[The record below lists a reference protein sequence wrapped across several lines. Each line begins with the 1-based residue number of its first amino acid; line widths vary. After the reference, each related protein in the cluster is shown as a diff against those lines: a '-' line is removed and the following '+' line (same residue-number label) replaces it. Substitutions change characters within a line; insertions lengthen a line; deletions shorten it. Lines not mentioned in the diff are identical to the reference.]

1 MHKKPYY
8 CILLTNIGAKTMRE
22 FTNIMDLAD
31 EVQDMVERQVA
42 GMRRVSATELGL
54 DQRCGFAYVDE
65 DMEAIVVDDARA
77 RSFNYYG
84 GFEYISD
91 EDKRTLGDYVIYF
104 RTNDRVNDALECL
117 MEAEGLCDTEV
128 DE

>member
-1 MHKKPYY
+1 
-8 CILLTNIGAKTMRE
+8 MRE
-22 FTNIMDLAD
+22 FSNIMDLAD

-65 DMEAIVVDDARA
+65 DMQAIVVDDARA

-84 GFEYISD
+84 GFEYIDDS
-91 EDKRTLGDYVIYF
+91 DKRQLGDYVIYF
-104 RTNDRVNDALECL
+104 DTSDRVRDALECL
-117 MEAEGLCDTEV
+117 MDREGLCE
-128 DE
+128 EE

>member
-1 MHKKPYY
+1 
-8 CILLTNIGAKTMRE
+8 MRE

-42 GMRRVSATELGL
+42 GMRRVSASDLGL
-54 DQRCGFAYVDE
+54 DNRCGFAYVDE

-91 EDKRTLGDYVIYF
+91 EDKRQLGDYTIYF
-104 RTNDRVNDALECL
+104 NTCDRVSDELECL
-117 MEAEGLCDTEV
+117 MEKDGLCEDAE
-128 DE
+128 

>member
-1 MHKKPYY
+1 
-8 CILLTNIGAKTMRE
+8 MRE

-65 DMEAIVVDDARA
+65 AMECIVVDDSRA

-91 EDKRTLGDYVIYF
+91 EDKRVLGDYVIYF
-104 RTNDRVNDALECL
+104 NSNDRVSDALECL
-117 MEAEGLCDTEV
+117 MEKDGLCE
-128 DE
+128 EEAE

>member
-1 MHKKPYY
+1 
-8 CILLTNIGAKTMRE
+8 MRE
-22 FTNIMDLAD
+22 FSNIMDLAD

-65 DMEAIVVDDARA
+65 DMEAIVVDEARA

-104 RTNDRVNDALECL
+104 NTCSRVSDALESL
-117 MEAEGLCDTEV
+117 MEREGLCESEDAE
-128 DE
+128 

>member
-1 MHKKPYY
+1 
-8 CILLTNIGAKTMRE
+8 MRE
-22 FTNIMDLAD
+22 FSNMMDLAD
-31 EVQDMVERQVA
+31 EIQDMVERQVA

-65 DMEAIVVDDARA
+65 DMETIVVDDSRA

-84 GFEYISD
+84 GFEYIDD

-104 RTNDRVNDALECL
+104 NTSSRVSEALECL
-117 MEAEGLCDTEV
+117 MEKDGLCESEDAE
-128 DE
+128 

>member
-1 MHKKPYY
+1 
-8 CILLTNIGAKTMRE
+8 MRE

-42 GMRRVSATELGL
+42 GMRRVSASDLGL
-54 DQRCGFAYVDE
+54 DNRCGFAYVDE

-91 EDKRTLGDYVIYF
+91 EDKRQLGDYTIYF
-104 RTNDRVNDALECL
+104 NTCDRVSDALECL
-117 MEAEGLCDTEV
+117 MEKDGMCEEEAE
-128 DE
+128 

>member
-1 MHKKPYY
+1 
-8 CILLTNIGAKTMRE
+8 MRE

-42 GMRRVSATELGL
+42 GMKRVTASDLGL
-54 DQRCGFAYVDE
+54 DNRCGFAYVDE
-65 DMEAIVVDDARA
+65 AMECIVVDEARA

-104 RTNDRVNDALECL
+104 NTCDRVSDALDSL
-117 MEAEGLCDTEV
+117 MEKEGLCEG
-128 DE
+128 EE